1 MRQTFARLRPLL
13 LGLLLLPVMGRA
25 ELVIEITGGAE
36 AAIPIAVVP
45 FAWDGD
51 GELPEDM
58 ARVIDANLARSGQF
72 EPLARSEF
80 IETPSRRED
89 IRFANWRALG
99 VDNLVVGAVERD
111 GSGYRVRYE
120 LLDVFT
126 GQRQEGKSFRVAGD
140 ALRTLAHVISDE
152 VYELLL
158 GRPGA
163 FNSRIAYVT
172 MEDRNGERRWR
183 LLVADADG
191 HEPQT
196 ILTSSEPLMSPA
208 WSPDGERLAYVSFE
222 GRRSEVFVQNV
233 GSGERDKVA
242 SFEGINSAP
251 AWSPDG
257 RRLSITR
264 SRGGQTDIHVLDVSS
279 GETRQVTDSMS
290 IDTEAVWTPDGR
302 SLLFTSDRAGG
313 PQIYRVNADGSG
325 TRRISYE
332 GNYNAS
338 PTISPDGRQVA
349 MVHRR
354 SNGRFA
360 IAVQDIDGENFR
372 VLTPGGQD
380 ESPSFAPNGAMV
392 LYATRAN
399 GRSVLGTVSLFGD
412 ARQTMSTSGERIREP
427 AWSP

>member
-1 MRQTFARLRPLL
+1 MRKTSARIRLLL
-13 LGLLLLPVMGRA
+13 LGLLLAPVLARA

-36 AAIPIAVVP
+36 TAIPIAVVP
-45 FAWDGD
+45 FALD
-51 GELPEDM
+51 GEGSRQVDM
-58 ARVIDANLARSGQF
+58 AQVIDDNLTRSGQF
-72 EPLARSEF
+72 QTLARGEF

-89 IRFANWRALG
+89 VGFQNWRALG
-99 VDNLVVGAVERD
+99 IDNLVVGSAERD
-111 GSGYRVRYE
+111 GDSYRVRYE

-126 GQRQEGKSFRVAGD
+126 GRRSEGKSYRVAGD

-152 VYELLL
+152 IYENLL

-172 MEDRNGERRWR
+172 MEDREGDRRWQ
-183 LLVADADG
+183 LIVADADG
-191 HEPQT
+191 YEPQT
-196 ILTSSEPLMSPA
+196 VLTSTQPLMSPA
-208 WSPDGERLAYVSFE
+208 WSPDGEKLAYVSFE

-233 GSGERDKVA
+233 GSGEREKVA

-251 AWSPDG
+251 AWSPDS

-264 SRGGQTDIHVLDVSS
+264 SRGGQTDVFVLDLNSR
-279 GETRQVTDSMS
+279 ETRQVTDSSS
-290 IDTEAVWTPDGR
+290 IDTEAVWMPDGR

-313 PQIYRVNADGSG
+313 PQIYRVSADGSG
-325 TRRISYE
+325 TRRLTFE

-338 PTISPDGRQVA
+338 PTVSPDGREIA
-349 MVHRR
+349 MVHRK
-354 SNGRFA
+354 SDGRFA
-360 IAVQDIDGENFR
+360 IAVQTIDGGNFR

-412 ARQTMSTSGERIREP
+412 ARQTMSTAGERIREP